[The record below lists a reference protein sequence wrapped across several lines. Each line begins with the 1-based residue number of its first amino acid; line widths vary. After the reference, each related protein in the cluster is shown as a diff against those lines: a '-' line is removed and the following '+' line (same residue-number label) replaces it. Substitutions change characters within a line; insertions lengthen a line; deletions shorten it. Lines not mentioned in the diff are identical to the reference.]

1 MAAICSRKYVAVCV
15 LLILVFA
22 TCYWVVAKLEP
33 SLSPLERVEALVAPF
48 SVKHIFNEPRQ
59 VNISFLRDH
68 PELRVARSFGTG
80 RA

>member
-1 MAAICSRKYVAVCV
+1 MIAIYSRRYVAVCV

-48 SVKHIFNEPRQ
+48 TVKHIVNEPRQ
-59 VNISFLRDH
+59 VNISISRDQR
-68 PELRVARSFGTG
+68 ELRVAQFFRHG